1 MRAEKRGLA
10 GLDEARIVL
19 RERFGHA
26 DFRPGQAE
34 IIRAVLDGSDVLAIL
49 PTGSGKSLLYQ
60 LPALI
65 LPSLTLVISPLVSLM
80 RDQVQGLVALGI
92 PAATLHSAAEPHE
105 AAEVLA
111 RLCGGNLRLLYVAPE
126 RLDQPAMIA
135 ALRAVRPQMMAVD
148 EAHCIAHW
156 GHDFRPEYRGLRK
169 AAEAIGI
176 RQIVAVTATAAPPTR
191 AEIVK
196 NLFASPPRIFSGSF
210 ARPNLSHRVAR
221 RGAGLRQ
228 IQHFLAGHAGRSGI
242 VYCATREKTGRLARQ
257 LRDAGFKAL
266 PYHAGLDGGTRHAH
280 QDEFISDKGI
290 VMVATIAFGMGID
303 KADVRFICH
312 VDLPSSLETYYQET
326 GRAGRDGLPA
336 ETLLLY
342 APHDFEAR
350 RLQLASIADP
360 DRQHEAATKLA
371 LLEEFCRGPRCRQQM
386 LLRALGDNSAP
397 CGRCDNCRKG
407 FVQLRRAARLPLAG
421 IAYVRARTEKLIKSV
436 ADARAPAQDESAPP
450 ATELG
455 PVRDVR
461 PQRVG
466 GLTVTQQRALLRM
479 KSARLSI
486 AQRRRCS
493 PPSVAPDAVLREVA
507 FANSASPAAI
517 REAFSRHQVRDEA
530 LAAALAEVLQREFQD
545 V

>member
-1 MRAEKRGLA
+1 MGERGCGNLE
-10 GLDEARIVL
+10 EAQSVL
-19 RERFGHA
+19 RDRFGHEN
-26 DFRPGQAE
+26 FRPGQAE
-34 IIRAVLDGSDVLAIL
+34 IIGAVLDRHDILAVL

-60 LPALI
+60 LPALV
-65 LPSLTLVISPLVSLM
+65 LPSLTLVVSPLVSLM

-92 PAATLHSAAEPHE
+92 PAATLHSAAEPYE
-105 AAEVLA
+105 TAEVLG
-111 RLCGGNLRLLYVAPE
+111 RLRNGSLKLLYVAPE

-135 ALRAVRPQMMAVD
+135 ALRAAHPQMMAVD

-156 GHDFRPEYRGLRK
+156 GHEFRPEYHGLRK

-191 AEIVK
+191 AEIIA
-196 NLFASPPRIFSGSF
+196 NLFASPPQVFAGSF
-210 ARPNLSHRVAR
+210 ERPNLSHRVER

-228 IQHFLAGHAGRSGI
+228 IQQFLAEHAGQSGI
-242 VYCATREKTGRLARQ
+242 LYCATREKTDRLARQ
-257 LRDAGFKAL
+257 LRAAGFNAL
-266 PYHAGLDGGTRHAH
+266 SYHAGLDGGTRHAH
-280 QDEFISDKGI
+280 QDEFISDKGV

-342 APHDFEAR
+342 APQDLDAR

-371 LLEEFCRGPRCRQQM
+371 LLEEFCRAPTCRQQM
-386 LLRALGDNSAP
+386 LLRALGDEGRP

-407 FVQLRRAARLPLAG
+407 FLRLRRAVRLPSAG
-421 IAYVRARTEKLIKSV
+421 ASYVRERATKIINSIIE
-436 ADARAPAQDESAPP
+436 ARAPAQDESSPPETPP
-450 ATELG
+450 AVLAQ
-455 PVRDVR
+455 VR
-461 PQRVG
+461 PERWP
-466 GLTVTQQRALLRM
+466 GLNVAQQRALLRM
-479 KSARLSI
+479 RSARLSI

-493 PPSVAPDAVLREVA
+493 PASLVPDAALHEIALANSTSVDAIRAA
-507 FANSASPAAI
+507 FARYQVGDDALI
-517 REAFSRHQVRDEA
+517 QAF
-530 LAAALAEVLQREFQD
+530 AEILQTELQNT
-545 V
+545 